1 MPWLPNKSNICKDL
15 IKSKAAFEIYQRNRR
30 NQNKLCAK
38 TCLFT
43 NTYFGPPVTGI
54 SDPVNRNYALGVFQF
69 RRDIK
74 TTKEYVLYTLLS
86 LIADIGG
93 FIGVLLGFSFLDIG
107 GINNHLLEICF
118 RNKKEDKKTKTAVK
132 RINVKPTKN

>member
-1 MPWLPNKSNICKDL
+1 M
-15 IKSKAAFEIYQRNRR
+15 
-30 NQNKLCAK
+30 
-38 TCLFT
+38 
-43 NTYFGPPVTGI
+43 TGL

-93 FIGVLLGFSFLDIG
+93 FIGVLLGFSLVDLG
-107 GINNHLLEICF
+107 GINNHLLEMCF
-118 RNKKEDKKTKTAVK
+118 RNKKEEKNIKTTVKK
-132 RINVKPTKN
+132 INVQPTKN

>member
-1 MPWLPNKSNICKDL
+1 M
-15 IKSKAAFEIYQRNRR
+15 
-30 NQNKLCAK
+30 
-38 TCLFT
+38 
-43 NTYFGPPVTGI
+43 
-54 SDPVNRNYALGVFQF
+54 GVFQF

-132 RINVKPTKN
+132 RINVQPTKN